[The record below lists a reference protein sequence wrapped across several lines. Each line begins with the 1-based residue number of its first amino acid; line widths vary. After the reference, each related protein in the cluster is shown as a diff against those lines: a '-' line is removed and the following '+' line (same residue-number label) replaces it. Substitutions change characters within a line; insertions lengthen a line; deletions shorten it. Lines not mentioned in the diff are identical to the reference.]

1 MKLKTTKGKQFVTG
15 FGVLRIQLNN
25 FFLNVPLHPR
35 TSQCLISILQLLS
48 CQTQTCIN
56 TLCASACILFT
67 YRVKPAGEL
76 GDKQFC
82 FVNRITPHQTSGSYF
97 LQPPVWLSRRQR
109 RPNLHDSQLM
119 FHLFTHM
126 HTHTHTVNVRKCT
139 NRHFHTYT
147 YTYALKST
155 CSQRQTL
162 PQTLKMCVSLF
173 QYPIAF
179 PGIPVW
185 EGKLENMP
193 FHHSSENNA
202 LRNLLGS
209 SVYPLSVP
217 RWSFWIPKNCAD
229 RGKTDLCIFSIRI
242 CQFFMDRCQLK
253 SLIVRLNVGH

>member
-76 GDKQFC
+76 GNKQFC

-162 PQTLKMCVSLF
+162 PQTLKMCVSVSVSNRISRNTSLRGQAWKYAISPQLWKQCSEESAWVF
-173 QYPIAF
+173 CLSSLSTTLIFLDTQ
-179 PGIPVW
+179 
-185 EGKLENMP
+185 KL
-193 FHHSSENNA
+193 
-202 LRNLLGS
+202 
-209 SVYPLSVP
+209 
-217 RWSFWIPKNCAD
+217 RWQ
-229 RGKTDLCIFSIRI
+229 G
-242 CQFFMDRCQLK
+242 
-253 SLIVRLNVGH
+253 

>member
-1 MKLKTTKGKQFVTG
+1 
-15 FGVLRIQLNN
+15 
-25 FFLNVPLHPR
+25 
-35 TSQCLISILQLLS
+35 
-48 CQTQTCIN
+48 
-56 TLCASACILFT
+56 
-67 YRVKPAGEL
+67 
-76 GDKQFC
+76 
-82 FVNRITPHQTSGSYF
+82 
-97 LQPPVWLSRRQR
+97 
-109 RPNLHDSQLM
+109 M

-147 YTYALKST
+147 YTHALKST

-162 PQTLKMCVSLF
+162 PQTLKTCVSLF
-173 QYPIAF
+173 PYPIAF

-185 EGKLENMP
+185 EGKLENMS

-209 SVYPLSVP
+209 SVYPLSVQ